1 MSDEKKIQHEGHLEV
16 MLPAEQSRALSGPVV
31 MSADD
36 PLQSVMTM
44 MQGVLSGDLT
54 EQKVAALDKL
64 TGLMERFEA
73 KRNERFFNEAF
84 VALQREMPKVQANRP
99 VMNSEK
105 SGGGL
110 RYKFAP
116 YEDIMAQVQP
126 FLMKHG
132 FTVSYSQ
139 RYDGPRIIVK
149 CVLRHAKGH
158 HVENECAVRIGKGPP
173 GATETQGDGAASTY
187 AKRFALCDALNIVIG
202 KDTDGGQDD
211 DASVDGANITKEQAD
226 DFRRRVKAAKL
237 DEFVFLSA
245 AQAGDLSP
253 DSATAEQVYAA
264 YESIPASMWVELDT
278 RLKRKE
284 QRVK

>member
-1 MSDEKKIQHEGHLEV
+1 MNEKPESLEV
-16 MLPAEQSRALSGPVV
+16 MRPESGPVSV
-31 MSADD
+31 NVDNPISTVTGM
-36 PLQSVMTM
+36 LQQVLQ
-44 MQGVLSGDLT
+44 QGVT
-54 EQKVAALDKL
+54 EQNVAALDKL
-64 TGLMERFEA
+64 VGLFERMQD
-73 KRNERFFNEAF
+73 KRAEQLFNESF

-99 VMNSEK
+99 VMNSEMK
-105 SGGGL
+105 GGGL

-116 YEDIMAQVQP
+116 YEDIMKQVQP

-149 CVLRHAKGH
+149 CILRHTSGH
-158 HVENECAVRIGKGPP
+158 HAENECAVRIGKGPP
-173 GATETQGDGAASTY
+173 GSSETQGDGAASTY

-202 KDTDGGQDD
+202 KDTDGGQGD
-211 DASVDGANITKEQAD
+211 DASVDGANITKEQAE

-237 DEFVFLSA
+237 DEFVFLNA

-253 DSATAEQVYAA
+253 DSATAEQVHAA
-264 YESIPASMWVELDT
+264 YENIASSMWSELDA

-284 QRVK
+284 TRAK

>member
-1 MSDEKKIQHEGHLEV
+1 MNDKLEV
-16 MLPAEQSRALSGPVV
+16 INPQSNALAAQERPLARVSSMLEAALKGGVTQENVAVAKDLMVLYKDMLNMEAEQ
-31 MSADD
+31 
-36 PLQSVMTM
+36 Q
-44 MQGVLSGDLT
+44 
-54 EQKVAALDKL
+54 
-64 TGLMERFEA
+64 
-73 KRNERFFNEAF
+73 FNAAF

-126 FLMKHG
+126 HLMKHG

-149 CVLRHAKGH
+149 CILRHTSGH
-158 HVENECAVRIGKGPP
+158 HAENECAVRIGKGPP
-173 GATETQGDGAASTY
+173 GSSETQGDGAASTY

-202 KDTDGGQDD
+202 KDIDGGQGD
-211 DASVDGANITKEQAD
+211 DASVDGGNITKEQAE
-226 DFRRRVKAAKL
+226 DFRRRVKAL
-237 DEFVFLSA
+237 RMDEFVFLA
-245 AQAGDLSP
+245 AGQAGNLSA
-253 DSATAEQVYAA
+253 DSATAEQVHAA
-264 YESIPASMWVELDT
+264 YETIPSSLWTELDS

-284 QRVK
+284 NKVKP